1 MILQLLILF
10 IGAAVVWALLD
21 IASSLH
27 EIAGR
32 VDRWGPQ

>member
-1 MILQLLILF
+1 MILSLTILI
-10 IGAAVVWALLD
+10 IGAGIIWALLD